1 MSPDRHPGDARLFAL
16 ANIKRVDCLDTTFQR
31 DPGFSLQTFAKRS
44 FGVFQEEPRDI
55 VWRFS
60 PSVAEAVAE
69 YEFHPDQLLEKQQ
82 DGSIIVRFR
91 AGGQLEM
98 CWHLYTWG
106 ANVEVIEPVSL
117 RKLMKSALKHRN
129 FEVGEE

>member
-1 MSPDRHPGDARLFAL
+1 MGAL
-16 ANIKRVDCLDTTFQR
+16 ARGLAPASYTTTWGTTGP
-31 DPGFSLQTFAKRS
+31 DPGH
-44 FGVFQEEPRDI
+44 
-55 VWRFS
+55 
-60 PSVAEAVAE
+60 
-69 YEFHPDQLLEKQQ
+69 HPDQLLEKQP

-106 ANVEVIEPVSL
+106 ANVEVIAPASL
-117 RKLMKSALKHRN
+117 CKLMNSALKHRN